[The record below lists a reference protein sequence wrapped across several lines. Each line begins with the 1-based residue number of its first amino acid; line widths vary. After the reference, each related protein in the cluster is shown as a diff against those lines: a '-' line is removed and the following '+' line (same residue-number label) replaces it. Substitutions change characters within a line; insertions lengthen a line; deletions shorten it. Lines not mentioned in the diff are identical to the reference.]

1 MQDFAPSIAPIELRR
16 RWEEE
21 GLWTDDTFPVVAA
34 RGLAS
39 NRSARARVLSAVRP
53 YDGTVGD
60 LADQGAR
67 LAGLLSAG
75 GIGPGE
81 VVAFQLP
88 NWPEAV
94 STFYGLL
101 QLGVVVVPI
110 VHIYGHKEIGH
121 ILRQSAAR
129 ALITADRFGSHDY
142 LAELDLAPSL
152 ADLELIVVVDAH
164 GSFPTPEA
172 ESLTWNQVLAAGE
185 PLGRVAVV
193 DPDAPALICYT
204 SGTTSAAKG
213 VVHTHRTFLAEL
225 RQGAAL
231 RGRDPASDANDPL
244 GGITGAPVG
253 HVAGMLSMFGP
264 MVGSSMLHLLDRW
277 DPGLVL
283 RTMREDRLTSGS
295 GATFFL
301 TSLLDHP
308 DFDPAVH
315 APLMARIGMGG
326 APIPAEVARR
336 ADALGISI
344 TRSYGSTEHPS
355 ITSTTHADPA
365 EIRLYTD
372 GAPLPGVE
380 IRLVDDDARDV
391 PRGTPGEILSRG
403 PDRFVGYVDPALTA
417 TCIDREGWFAT
428 GDIGV
433 LDERGNLSITDRKK
447 DIIIRGGENI
457 SAAEVEDLM
466 LTIPGVLEVA
476 VVAAP
481 DPRYGEHACAF
492 VQLDESARP
501 FGLEELRRHLDRA
514 GLARQKWPEEQR
526 FVVDFPRTPS
536 GKIQKH
542 ALRERLRSESSGLT
556 TDQVSTSRDHST
568 S

>member
-1 MQDFAPSIAPIELRR
+1 MQDFAPSIAPVELRR
-16 RWEEE
+16 RWQAE

-34 RGLAS
+34 RGLAG
-39 NRSARARVLSAVRP
+39 NRNARARVLSTVRP
-53 YDGTVGD
+53 YEGTVGD

-67 LAGLLSAG
+67 LAGLLSAR
-75 GIGPGE
+75 GIGAGE

-110 VHIYGHKEIGH
+110 VHIYGHQEIGH
-121 ILRQSAAR
+121 ILRQSGAR
-129 ALITADRFGSHDY
+129 VLITADRFGSHDY
-142 LAELDLAPSL
+142 LSELELAAPL
-152 ADLELIVVVDAH
+152 PDLELVVVVDAY
-164 GSFPTPEA
+164 GPFPAPEA
-172 ESLTWNQVLAAGE
+172 EHLTWGEVLATGE
-185 PLGRVAVV
+185 PLGQVADV

-225 RQGAAL
+225 HQGAAL
-231 RGRDPASDANDPL
+231 RGRDPLPAGAVSPL
-244 GGITGAPVG
+244 GGISGAPVG
-253 HVAGMLSMFGP
+253 HVGGMLSLFGP
-264 MVGSSMLHLLDRW
+264 MIGGSDLHLIDRW

-283 RTMREDRLTSGS
+283 RTMRADGVTSGS

-336 ADALGISI
+336 AEALGISI
-344 TRSYGSTEHPS
+344 TRSYGSTEQPS
-355 ITSTTHADPA
+355 ITSTTHSDPS
-365 EIRLYTD
+365 EIRLFTD
-372 GAPLPGVE
+372 GAPLPGVD
-380 IRLVDDDARDV
+380 IRLVDDDGRAV
-391 PRGTPGEILSRG
+391 PQGTPGEILSRG
-403 PDRFVGYVDPALTA
+403 PERFVGYVDPALTA
-417 TCIDREGWFAT
+417 ASIDRDGWFAT

-433 LDERGNLSITDRKK
+433 LDEHGNLSITDRKK

-457 SAAEVEDLM
+457 SAAEVEDLI

-492 VQLDESARP
+492 VQLEASAAP
-501 FGLEELRRHLDRA
+501 FDLAELGRRLDRT
-514 GLARQKWPEEQR
+514 GLARQKWPEELR
-526 FVVDFPRTPS
+526 FLDDFPRTAS
-536 GKIQKH
+536 GKVQKH
-542 ALRERLRSESSGLT
+542 VLRDRLRAEAASSTPRAT
-556 TDQVSTSRDHST
+556 TR
-568 S
+568 

>member
-1 MQDFAPSIAPIELRR
+1 MRDFAPTTAPVEVRH
-16 RWEEE
+16 RWQAE
-21 GLWTDDTFPVVAA
+21 GLWTDDTFPVVAE

-39 NRSARARVLSAVRP
+39 NRAGRARVLSGVRP

-60 LADQGAR
+60 LADRGAR
-67 LAGLLSAG
+67 LAGLLAAR
-75 GIGPGE
+75 GIAPGE

-94 STFYGLL
+94 ATFYGLL

-110 VHIYGHKEIGH
+110 VHIYGHKEVGH
-121 ILRQSAAR
+121 ILRQSGAR
-129 ALITADRFGSHDY
+129 VLVTADRFGSHDY
-142 LAELDLAPSL
+142 LAELDALTGTLP
-152 ADLELIVVVDAH
+152 DLELVVVVDAH
-164 GSFPTPEA
+164 GPFPAPEA
-172 ESLTWNQVLAAGE
+172 ECLTWDEALAAGE
-185 PLGRVAVV
+185 PLGHVATV

-213 VVHTHRTFLAEL
+213 VVHTHRSFLAEL

-231 RGRDPASDANDPL
+231 RGRDPAPPAGLSVL
-244 GGITGAPVG
+244 GGLTGAPVG
-253 HVAGMLSMFGP
+253 HVAGMLAMFGP
-264 MVGSSMLHLLDRW
+264 MVGGSSVQLLDRW

-283 RTMREDRLTSGS
+283 RTMRADHLTSGS

-336 ADALGISI
+336 AESLGISI

-355 ITSTTHADPA
+355 ITSTTHTDPP
-365 EIRLYTD
+365 EVRLYTD

-380 IRLVDDDARDV
+380 IRLVDDDGRDV
-391 PRGTPGEILSRG
+391 PPGAAGEILSRG
-403 PDRFVGYVDPALTA
+403 PERFVGYVDPALTA
-417 TCIDREGWFAT
+417 ACIDGDGWFAT

-433 LDERGNLSITDRKK
+433 LDDGGNLSITDRKK

-457 SAAEVEDLM
+457 SAAEVEDVV

-481 DPRYGEHACAF
+481 DPRYGEHVCAF
-492 VQLDESARP
+492 VQLDDSTRP
-501 FGLEELRRHLDRA
+501 FGLEQLRHHLEHA
-514 GLARQKWPEEQR
+514 GLARQKLPEEQR
-526 FVVDFPRTPS
+526 FVDDFPRTPS

-542 ALRERLRSESSGLT
+542 VLRARLRNESS
-556 TDQVSTSRDHST
+556 
-568 S
+568 